1 MISSYS
7 MRGQVEGSY
16 DLSKSKLTKSTNISS
31 KYTYDPKSGM
41 YIYAETIDGYTIN
54 TPLVISPKEFEAML
68 LADKMKGYFQGKISA
83 LSGNSK
89 NLTESQKNLLPEVYV
104 NSKFFQSILEVI

>member
-1 MISSYS
+1 
-7 MRGQVEGSY
+7 
-16 DLSKSKLTKSTNISS
+16 
-31 KYTYDPKSGM
+31 M

-89 NLTESQKNLLPEVYV
+89 T
-104 NSKFFQSILEVI
+104 